1 MNSLHVCSEFD
12 GGFMN
17 KRSEIVKQGI
27 SEIEIM
33 EEQQFYEDVRLILQ
47 QAREQ
52 AYSNVSAIMT
62 YAYWN
67 VGQRIVEQEQLGK
80 RKAKYGSYL
89 IRNLSKK
96 LSDEFGT
103 GFSVANLRNCRQF
116 YLTFPKDSYGFS
128 MAGKVTWSHLRDIMR
143 ISDEEERNFYLN
155 EVANENW
162 SVKTLER
169 NIKSGYYKRMLSTQ
183 LPDRENKA
191 LEFVKDPF
199 VLEFMGVGQSVSQLE
214 SDLETAIINNLQKFL
229 LEMGKGFSFVG
240 RQMRICTETTDFYI
254 DLVFYNFILKCF
266 VIIDLKTTKLTHQD
280 IGQMDMYVRMFDDLK
295 RRDDDNP
302 TIGIIFCTDKDETIV
317 KYSVLQESQQ
327 IFASKYMTVL
337 PTVEEL
343 QKELE
348 RNQLIYKW
356 EN

>member
-1 MNSLHVCSEFD
+1 MEKKSELL
-12 GGFMN
+12 
-17 KRSEIVKQGI
+17 RQESSEILITK
-27 SEIEIM
+27 
-33 EEQQFYEDVRLILQ
+33 EQQLYEDVRLILQ
-47 QAREQ
+47 RAREK
-52 AYSNVSAIMT
+52 AYNSANSIMT
-62 YAYWN
+62 YAYWD
-67 VGQRIVEQEQLGK
+67 VGRRIVEQEQYGETK
-80 RKAKYGSYL
+80 TKYGSYL
-89 IRNLSKK
+89 IKKLSEQ

-116 YLTFPKDSYGFS
+116 YLVFPEDSYGFS
-128 MAGKVTWSHLRDIMR
+128 MAGKIPWSHLRSIMR
-143 ISDEEERNFYLN
+143 ISDEEERNFYLK
-155 EVANENW
+155 EVLTENC
-162 SVKTLER
+162 SVRVLER

-183 LPDRENKA
+183 LPDKENKV

-199 VLEFMGVGQSVSQLE
+199 VLEFMGVTPNISQLE

-240 RQMRICTETTDFYI
+240 RQMIICTETTDFYI
-254 DLVFYNFILKCF
+254 DLVFYNYILKCF
-266 VIIDLKTTKLTHQD
+266 VVIDLKTKKLTHQD

-295 RRDDDNP
+295 RREDDNP

-317 KYSVLQESQQ
+317 RYSVLHESQQ

-348 RNQLIYKW
+348 RNQLIYDSRK
-356 EN
+356 

>member
-1 MNSLHVCSEFD
+1 MDEKNRIEKK
-12 GGFMN
+12 N
-17 KRSEIVKQGI
+17 Y
-27 SEIEIM
+27 EIEDNR
-33 EEQQFYEDVRLILQ
+33 EKQLYEDIREILYK
-47 QAREQ
+47 ARER
-52 AYSNVSAIMT
+52 AYKNAGSIMT

-67 VGQRIVEQEQLGK
+67 VGKRIVEEEQLGK
-80 RKAKYGSYL
+80 EKAKYGSYL
-89 IRNLSKK
+89 IKNLSKE

-103 GFSVANLRNCRQF
+103 GFSIASLKNCRRF
-116 YLTFPKDSYGFS
+116 YLTFPQESYGYT
-128 MAGKVTWSHLRDIMR
+128 KIREVPWSHLRSIMR
-143 ISDEEERNFYLN
+143 ISDEGERNFYLN

-183 LPDRENKA
+183 LPERENKA

-199 VLEFMGVGQSVSQLE
+199 VLEFMGVGQSATQLE

-254 DLVFYNFILKCF
+254 DLVFYNYILKCF
-266 VIIDLKTTKLTHQD
+266 VVIDLKTTKLTHQD

-295 RRDDDNP
+295 RREDDNP

-343 QKELE
+343 QRELE
-348 RNQLIYKW
+348 RNQLIY
-356 EN
+356 NQTQDM

>member
-1 MNSLHVCSEFD
+1 MEKESELSKQESLELIITA
-12 GGFMN
+12 N
-17 KRSEIVKQGI
+17 
-27 SEIEIM
+27 
-33 EEQQFYEDVRLILQ
+33 EQQFYEDVRFILQ

-52 AYSNVSAIMT
+52 AYNSANGIMT

-67 VGQRIVEQEQLGK
+67 VGRRIVEQEQCGEK
-80 RKAKYGSYL
+80 KARYGSYL
-89 IRNLSKK
+89 IKNLSKQ

-103 GFSVANLRNCRQF
+103 GFSAANLRNCRQF
-116 YLTFPKDSYGFS
+116 YLTFPKESYGFS
-128 MAGKVTWSHLRDIMR
+128 IAGKVSWSHLRIIMR
-143 ISDEEERNFYLN
+143 ISDEDERNFYLN
-155 EVANENW
+155 EVTTENW
-162 SVKTLER
+162 SVRILER

-183 LPDRENKA
+183 LPDKENKA
-191 LEFVKDPF
+191 LDFVKDPF
-199 VLEFMGVGQSVSQLE
+199 VLEFMGVPQNIYHME

-229 LEMGKGFSFVG
+229 LEMGKGFSFAG

-254 DLVFYNFILKCF
+254 DLVFYNYILKCF
-266 VIIDLKTTKLTHQD
+266 VIIDLKTKKLTHQD

-295 RRDDDNP
+295 RREDDNP

-317 KYSVLQESQQ
+317 KYSILHESQQ

-348 RNQLIYKW
+348 RNQLIYDNGK
-356 EN
+356 

>member
-1 MNSLHVCSEFD
+1 
-12 GGFMN
+12 MN
-17 KRSEIVKQGI
+17 KKNEMIKQELSEVA
-27 SEIEIM
+27 EM
-33 EEQQFYEDVRLILQ
+33 EEQQFFEDVRLILQ

-52 AYSNVSAIMT
+52 AYSSASAIMT

-67 VGQRIVEQEQLGK
+67 VGRRIVEQEQLGEK
-80 RKAKYGSYL
+80 KAKYGSYL
-89 IRNLSKK
+89 IKNLSVK

-103 GFSVANLRNCRQF
+103 GFSVANLRNCRQL

-128 MAGKVTWSHLRDIMR
+128 MAGKVSWSHLRNIMR

-169 NIKSGYYKRMLSTQ
+169 NIRSGYYKRLLSSQ
-183 LPDRENKA
+183 LPDRNNET

-199 VLEFMGVGQSVSQLE
+199 VLEFMGVGQDTNQLE
-214 SDLETAIINNLQKFL
+214 SDLETAIISNLQKFL

-240 RQMRICTETTDFYI
+240 RQMRVCTETTDFYI

-266 VIIDLKTTKLTHQD
+266 VLIDLKTTKLTHQD

-295 RRDDDNP
+295 RREDDNP

-343 QKELE
+343 QRELE
-348 RNQLIYKW
+348 RNQLIY
-356 EN
+356 NQN

>member
-1 MNSLHVCSEFD
+1 MEKKGELSKQES
-12 GGFMN
+12 
-17 KRSEIVKQGI
+17 SEILI
-27 SEIEIM
+27 AN
-33 EEQQFYEDVRLILQ
+33 EQQFYEDVRFILQ
-47 QAREQ
+47 RAREE
-52 AYSNVSAIMT
+52 AYNSANSIMT

-67 VGQRIVEQEQLGK
+67 VGRRIVEQEQYGDT
-80 RKAKYGSYL
+80 KARYGSYL
-89 IRNLSKK
+89 IKNLSEQ

-116 YLTFPKDSYGFS
+116 YLVFPEDSYGFS
-128 MAGKVTWSHLRDIMR
+128 MAGKIPWSHLRSIMR
-143 ISDEEERNFYLN
+143 ISDEEERNFYLK
-155 EVANENW
+155 EVLTENW
-162 SVKTLER
+162 SVRVLER

-183 LPDRENKA
+183 LPDKENKA

-199 VLEFMGVGQSVSQLE
+199 VLEFMGATPNISQLE
-214 SDLETAIINNLQKFL
+214 SDLEATIINNLQKFL

-254 DLVFYNFILKCF
+254 DLVFYNYILKCF
-266 VIIDLKTTKLTHQD
+266 VVIDLKTKKLTHQD

-295 RRDDDNP
+295 RREDDNP

-317 KYSVLQESQQ
+317 KYSVLHESQQ

-348 RNQLIYKW
+348 RNQLIYDGRK
-356 EN
+356 